1 MALSTKTA
9 IFAQLWKVWQNI
21 LKLRKKK
28 LNKAIDYKHGQNSYQ
43 SVRSVEEK
51 FSLKKKKGG
60 EKNQQVESDVT
71 TGSVPGTKDIK
82 KSQVLFNLSS
92 PSPLCSVYSFV

>member
-28 LNKAIDYKHGQNSYQ
+28 KLNKAIDYKHGQNSYQ
-43 SVRSVEEK
+43 SCQECRRK
-51 FSLKKKKGG
+51 
-60 EKNQQVESDVT
+60 
-71 TGSVPGTKDIK
+71 I
-82 KSQVLFNLSS
+82 
-92 PSPLCSVYSFV
+92 